1 MTLVLFGLQ
10 QQRGKVQPGRY
21 QARINGHGKT
31 IYVVEQLKKI
41 ATNTTSPARLGLCR
55 SFGRNNTVVSLFPG
69 WCIVFRT
76 SIKAA

>member
-1 MTLVLFGLQ
+1 MLWLKQMVKDGLHHALC
-10 QQRGKVQPGRY
+10 RRE
-21 QARINGHGKT
+21 ANL
-31 IYVVEQLKKI
+31 ECAQLKKI